1 MIPVNVGRAPRKWG
15 SCPRTLQVLRVPS
28 TVKEP
33 ERIYNGPLS
42 FLEGKPWEANF
53 SVRDQTAKNS
63 FSPKESSLP
72 VTWSSC
78 KYRYSVSQRK
88 HSDYAPAS
96 LDRIKNKIQLL
107 RFMFFERTN
116 SLWSWLQT
124 SSHLPRLT
132 PNRQCC
138 HWRKRRPWPHLP
150 CLYFPTWKST
160 KICEELVN
168 PLADLHESEDAAK
181 GIVQQL
187 QE

>member
-1 MIPVNVGRAPRKWG
+1 MIQVNVGRAPWKWG
-15 SCPRTLQVLRVPS
+15 SRPRTLRVLRALS

-33 ERIYNGPLS
+33 ERMYNGPIVS
-42 FLEGKPWEANF
+42 FLEGKPWETNF
-53 SVRDQTAKNS
+53 SVRDQTTKNP

-78 KYRYSVSQRK
+78 KHRYFFSQRK
-88 HSDYAPAS
+88 HSDYTPAS

-107 RFMFFERTN
+107 CFVLFERAN
-116 SLWSWLQT
+116 SLWSRLQT

-138 HWRKRRPWPHLP
+138 HWRKWRPHLP
-150 CLYFPTWKST
+150 CLHFPTWKST
-160 KICEELVN
+160 KIHEELVN
-168 PLADLHESEDAAK
+168 LLADLHESEDAAK